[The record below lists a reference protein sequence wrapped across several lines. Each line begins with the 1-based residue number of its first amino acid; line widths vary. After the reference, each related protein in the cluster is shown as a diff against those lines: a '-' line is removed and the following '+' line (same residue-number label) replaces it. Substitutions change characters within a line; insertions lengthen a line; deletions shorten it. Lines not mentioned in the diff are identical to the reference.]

1 MANGN
6 KVAGWYWIISAIL
19 TPLVL
24 IATLLWAYYAQQV
37 QTYRAE
43 GTRLVAQIE
52 EDHKQF
58 DPVLNHMKSVSE
70 STGFKMGDPLGSI
83 DQVKGS
89 IPNPTA
95 FQGEE
100 RSQPKEKRSPL
111 LNAYI
116 DAEDRFYGTGDQ
128 PGYVHEYA
136 AARDWLTS
144 FERKL
149 QRYVYLKGY
158 QYYAVQTI
166 NIGGEGVAV
175 ASGDLSRQIELI
187 DNVPVPP
194 DSALEEAAARYA
206 AAVKPEEKAA
216 DKVMQ
221 EPTRIT
227 LELIFR
233 KQTQLI
239 RDLVSANLHQY
250 NLLFADVA
258 GDVEW
263 YELDEWGRIKYDRV
277 LKNESGQDM
286 KDEQNRPVYDRING
300 KPTPVGKI
308 NVGFTGERNSLESI
322 KAALSGLSNKVGL
335 RKTESIERLKEALE
349 MADQGNVETTTG
361 ENRLQFMVVANDGRI
376 EELQSKF
383 ANEKLTHE
391 GDAQKYEDL
400 VRNLPRLKIPTKL
413 EQSDPD
419 GEVSYSDYGRGVVHI
434 DLGHADGVRVG
445 QRFEVWR
452 PHGFEK
458 DEFVGV
464 VEIVRMLSAHFS
476 LCTVLTLTTAND
488 PVRKADKIVSQLWH
502 NGKFLKVALH
512 GSYEPPNEA
521 YSKERL
527 TELLKNLGVEVVE
540 KVQPGT
546 DIVVL
551 GSNLLG
557 DEWYRRAR
565 SDLRFETLK
574 EDDVRLYV
582 DPR

>member
-1 MANGN
+1 MAKDN

-19 TPLVL
+19 TPFVL
-24 IATLLWAYYAQQV
+24 IATLLWAFYAQEV

-43 GTRLVAQIE
+43 GNRLVAKLEADHAMIE
-52 EDHKQF
+52 
-58 DPVLNHMKSVSE
+58 PVINHMKSVSE
-70 STGFKMGDPLGSI
+70 VTGFKMGDPLGGI
-83 DQVKGS
+83 DQAKGS

-100 RSQPKEKRSPL
+100 RNQPQEKRSPL

-116 DAEDRFYGTGDQ
+116 DAENRFYGAAGSA
-128 PGYVHEYA
+128 GYVHEYA
-136 AARDWLTS
+136 AARDWLTA

-158 QYYAVQTI
+158 QHYTVKTI
-166 NIGGEGVAV
+166 DIGGESVAV
-175 ASGDLSRQIELI
+175 AGGDLSRQVEVIENL
-187 DNVPVPP
+187 PQPP
-194 DSALEEAAARYA
+194 EAALENALTRHANNEQP
-206 AAVKPEEKAA
+206 V

-221 EPTRIT
+221 EPVKIT
-227 LELIFR
+227 LELVFR
-233 KQTQLI
+233 RQVQLI

-250 NLLFADVA
+250 NLLYADVSGDVDYVDAQGNRTRIAVGFKGERDSLDKIIADLGGLSRKVGDRKAESIDKLDDA
-258 GDVEW
+258 GDMAE
-263 YELDEWGRIKYDRV
+263 
-277 LKNESGQDM
+277 
-286 KDEQNRPVYDRING
+286 NG
-300 KPTPVGKI
+300 I
-308 NVGFTGERNSLESI
+308 
-322 KAALSGLSNKVGL
+322 
-335 RKTESIERLKEALE
+335 TETNAK
-349 MADQGNVETTTG
+349 

-376 EELQSKF
+376 EELANKF

-391 GDAQKYEDL
+391 GDAQKFEDL
-400 VRNLPRLKIPTKL
+400 VRNLPRLKIPQKL

-419 GEVSYSDYGRGVVHI
+419 GEISYSDYKRGVVHI

-464 VEIVRMLSAHFS
+464 VEIVRMLSEHYS
-476 LCTVLTLTTAND
+476 LCTVLTLTKTDD
-488 PVRKADKIVSQLWH
+488 PVRKADKIVSQFWH
-502 NGKFLKVALH
+502 NGKFLTVALH

-527 TELLKNLGVEVVE
+527 TELLKNMGVKVVD

-546 DIVVL
+546 DMVVL

-565 SDLRFETLK
+565 NDLRFETLK